1 MRWTTTPARPRAL
14 PVVAAGLGLLLSLSS
29 CSLAGDPGSPSD
41 GGASS
46 AGAAQ
51 SSSGSD
57 GATGAAS
64 AGASATATG
73 SASASGP
80 ASASAARAVAPAGTD
95 VYAAAS
101 VGHLSP
107 VAAAARPLVYVPNT
121 QSNTL
126 SEIDPTTFAVVRTI
140 PVGRLPQHVVP
151 SWDLKTLWVNDNA
164 GDTLIPIDPLTGDA
178 GKPVSVVDPYNLYF
192 TPDGK
197 HAMVMAERLH
207 KIFFRDPHTMA
218 IQHVLSVPCSGVN
231 HADFTAD
238 GSAFV
243 ASCEFSGKLIVVPAD
258 GSRVLKVI
266 DLNAVP
272 TAGATAVGV
281 GVPLGGPAASIGKGV
296 SCMPQDVRLTPDGRT
311 FLAADMLRN
320 GVWLIDAA
328 TFTIRGFLHTG
339 AAAHGVYPSRDARSM
354 YVSNRGEG
362 SVSVV
367 DAATL
372 KVTAL
377 WKIPGGG
384 SPDMG
389 GVTADGSQLWLSGR
403 YSDLVY
409 VFDTRTGTV
418 IHTVKVGQGPH
429 GLAVWPQPG
438 RYSLGHTG
446 NMR

>member
-1 MRWTTTPARPRAL
+1 
-14 PVVAAGLGLLLSLSS
+14 
-29 CSLAGDPGSPSD
+29 
-41 GGASS
+41 
-46 AGAAQ
+46 
-51 SSSGSD
+51 
-57 GATGAAS
+57 
-64 AGASATATG
+64 
-73 SASASGP
+73 
-80 ASASAARAVAPAGTD
+80 
-95 VYAAAS
+95 
-101 VGHLSP
+101 
-107 VAAAARPLVYVPNT
+107 
-121 QSNTL
+121 
-126 SEIDPTTFAVVRTI
+126 
-140 PVGRLPQHVVP
+140 
-151 SWDLKTLWVNDNA
+151 
-164 GDTLIPIDPLTGDA
+164 
-178 GKPVSVVDPYNLYF
+178 
-192 TPDGK
+192 
-197 HAMVMAERLH
+197 
-207 KIFFRDPHTMA
+207 
-218 IQHVLSVPCSGVN
+218 
-231 HADFTAD
+231 
-238 GSAFV
+238 
-243 ASCEFSGKLIVVPAD
+243 
-258 GSRVLKVI
+258 
-266 DLNAVP
+266 
-272 TAGATAVGV
+272 
-281 GVPLGGPAASIGKGV
+281 VPLGGPAASIDKGV

-409 VFDTRTGTV
+409 VFDTRTGAV
-418 IHTVKVGQGPH
+418 IHTVTVGQGPH
-429 GLAVWPQPG
+429 GLTVWPQPG